1 MMQPTAAASFRTSPS
16 KQQTDRETM
25 IISTSVRVEQIMAI
39 RIPRG
44 IWAALLTALTGL
56 LAGLLIVAAIKY

>member
-1 MMQPTAAASFRTSPS
+1 
-16 KQQTDRETM
+16 M

-44 IWAALLTALTGL
+44 IWAALLGALTGL
-56 LAGLLIVAAIKY
+56 LAGLLIIAAIKN